1 MNIKK
6 SGWKFPFNLN
16 VSHYCKN
23 DKKTYNRNIT
33 LTTSFLD
40 RKIDCYKG
48 LNTGR
53 LLITKNHIGHK
64 LGEFFITKVLGE
76 RIAYRKKL
84 KLLLKKKKKYK
95 EKIKKKWDI

>member
-1 MNIKK
+1 MGIKR
-6 SGWKFPFNLN
+6 SNWKFPFNLN
-16 VSHYCKN
+16 ISFYYKK

-33 LTTSFLD
+33 LTSSFLEK
-40 RKIDCYKG
+40 KIDCYKG

-53 LLITKNHIGHK
+53 LLVTKKHLGHK

-84 KLLLKKKKKYK
+84 KLLLKRKKNKMNLKKK
-95 EKIKKKWDI
+95 

>member
-1 MNIKK
+1 MHIRK
-6 SGWKFPFNLN
+6 SSWKYPFNFN
-16 VSHYCKN
+16 ISYYYKK

-40 RKIDCYKG
+40 KKLDCHKG
-48 LNTGR
+48 LNVGK
-53 LLITKNHIGHK
+53 LLVTKNHLGHK

-84 KLLLKKKKKYK
+84 KLLLKKKKNKSNL
-95 EKIKKKWDI
+95 KKK

>member
-1 MNIKK
+1 MKIKR
-6 SGWKFPFNLN
+6 SSWKFPFNFN
-16 VSHYCKN
+16 ISHYYKKE
-23 DKKTYNRNIT
+23 KKTYNRNIT
-33 LTTSFLD
+33 LTTSYLD

-53 LLITKNHIGHK
+53 LVITKNNLGHK

-84 KLLLKKKKKYK
+84 KLLLKKKKNKQNL
-95 EKIKKKWDI
+95 KKK